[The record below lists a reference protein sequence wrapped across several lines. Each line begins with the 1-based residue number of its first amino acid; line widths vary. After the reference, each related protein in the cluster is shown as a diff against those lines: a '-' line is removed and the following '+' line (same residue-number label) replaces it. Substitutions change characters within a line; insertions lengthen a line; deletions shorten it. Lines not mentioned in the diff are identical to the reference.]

1 MSEQDEKKD
10 SNQDSDQGTESSS
23 DAKSGAATTGGQT
36 FEIQKIFMKDS
47 SFESPN
53 TPFIF
58 RATWQPEVAQQIGNR
73 SAKLKDDN
81 SYEVV
86 LTITMTVKLG
96 DKTAYLVEVHQAG
109 IFKITGYSETE
120 LAGLLGSFCPNILFP
135 YASQAISDAVV
146 KGGFPQLLLPPINFD
161 ALYAGYMQQQKL
173 AQQEKPPADQTH

>member
-1 MSEQDEKKD
+1 MSEQEENQN
-10 SNQDSDQGTESSS
+10 SNQDPDQGSDQSSGE
-23 DAKSGAATTGGQT
+23 KSGAASGQT
-36 FEIQKIFMKDS
+36 FEIQKVFMKDA

-58 RATWQPEVAQQIGNR
+58 RAPWQPEVAQQIGNR
-73 SAKLKDDN
+73 SAKLKDDD

-86 LTITMTVKLG
+86 LTITITVKIG
-96 DKTAYLVEVHQAG
+96 DKTAYLVEAHQAG
-109 IFKITGYSETE
+109 IFKITGYAEAE

-173 AQQEKPPADQTH
+173 AQQEKPAADQTH